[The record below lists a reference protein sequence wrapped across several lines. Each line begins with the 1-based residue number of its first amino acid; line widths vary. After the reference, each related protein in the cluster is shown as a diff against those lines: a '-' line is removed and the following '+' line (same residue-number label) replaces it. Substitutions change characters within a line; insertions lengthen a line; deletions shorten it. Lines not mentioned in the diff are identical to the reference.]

1 MISISFLDL
10 LPASMAAVGFWRANA
25 WFYAGVGFFALIVY
39 FIPEPA
45 SADQVIAASEKS
57 ADDRGITSSA
67 EDRKHR
73 KEVLMSGIITA
84 IGTPISVNPA
94 CCATRPLALVSI
106 STIGG
111 GLYLQP
117 TLSTETP
124 C

>member
-45 SADQVIAASEKS
+45 SADQVIAASDKS
-57 ADDRGITSSA
+57 ADDRGTTSSA

-84 IGTPISVNPA
+84 IGTPFSLHPA
-94 CCATRPLALVSI
+94 CCATRPLALVSA
-106 STIGG
+106 TATGG
-111 GLYLQP
+111 SWYLQTQFP
-117 TLSTETP
+117 TRTP